1 MNRTARTTTNPNR
14 RALVRRALATAAH
27 TAEALGY
34 LTLSGHLAALLAD
47 GRLIRTGDFLD
58 RVGGNDLKDG
68 QKSWY
73 GRHVIKAYRAA
84 RDAEAPKVWTR
95 HRTTGKWIHVFVY
108 APADSALTEGLAS
121 YKGTRHLLGQSL
133 YTEAA

>member
-14 RALVRRALATAAH
+14 RALVRRALATVTH
-27 TAEALGY
+27 TTDALGY
-34 LTLSGHLAALLAD
+34 RTLSGRIGILVAD

-58 RVGGNDLKDG
+58 RVGGDDLKDG

-73 GRHVIKAYRAA
+73 GRHVAKAYRAA
-84 RDAEAPKVWTR
+84 RGTEALRVWTQ

-108 APADSALTEGLAS
+108 APVDSALLAGLAS
-121 YKGTRHLLGQSL
+121 YKGTRHLVDR
-133 YTEAA
+133 AAYALAS